1 MNLEEIIKTAD
12 AQNIEYNN
20 IKEKTAYSKTK
31 AKIEKIEDKI
41 YKLEQQRDKLKTK
54 AEKQK
59 EKHYKILDNIPSGTH
74 YDIIE
79 LIAKEIIRRNPE
91 INSYELLGP
100 FGINGETSIWFFAD
114 KIRPEDHDRINKIM
128 YSLTFHRHLLVW
140 NGGIDY
146 TYAKDSLGALNG
158 DNKIMVHVESIEQ
171 LETLMKLKV

>member
-41 YKLEQQRDKLKTK
+41 YELEQQKNKLKNK

-79 LIAKEIIRRNPE
+79 MIAKEIMRRNPE

-100 FGINGETSIWFFAD
+100 FGINCETSIWFFAD
-114 KIRPEDHDRINKIM
+114 KIIPENQDRINKIM
-128 YSLTFHRHLLVW
+128 YSLTFHYHLLVW
-140 NGGIDY
+140 NGGINN
-146 TYAKDSLGALNG
+146 TYEKGSLGSLNG

-171 LETLMKLKV
+171 LEELMKLKV